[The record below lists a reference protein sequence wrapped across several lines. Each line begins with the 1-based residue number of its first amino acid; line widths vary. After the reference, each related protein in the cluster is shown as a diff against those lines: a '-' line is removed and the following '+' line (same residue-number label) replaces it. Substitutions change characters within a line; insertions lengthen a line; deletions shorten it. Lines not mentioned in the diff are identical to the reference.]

1 MTEDKV
7 NVVLQG
13 KYDEYSDEI
22 IESYLNIPC
31 VNDVIVSCW
40 KDNKD
45 PVYSKYFSD
54 RVKFVINEY
63 PESPGTD
70 NRNLQIYSSL
80 QGLKKSNTMYSVK
93 MRSDQKYTYDSMMKM
108 YDFFMK
114 NKNKVSL
121 YQYDSNKPKG
131 RIFVAGLFLNLLFCP
146 RDHIF
151 WGYTE
156 DLIDLFDIPLEKY
169 GLIDQIKVTKQHLY
183 KYYNH
188 FIRTETYI
196 GAHYCAKFN
205 DQINNMILRS
215 NECLHDGAIYWYSSQ
230 DISIHTIT
238 KAFLSFPKDVID
250 FEWPCKPDF
259 SIQGY
264 TNVSNFYDEILDIFG
279 NMGIDI
285 WN

>member
-1 MTEDKV
+1 MISENRV
-7 NVVLQG
+7 NVILQG

-45 PVYSKYFSD
+45 SVYPKYFSD
-54 RVKFVINEY
+54 RVKFVRNDY

-93 MRSDQKYTYDSMMKM
+93 MRSDQKYTHDSMMKM
-108 YDFFMK
+108 FDFFME
-114 NKNKVSL
+114 NKDKVSS
-121 YQYDSNKPKG
+121 YQHDYKKPKG
-131 RIFVAGLFLNLLFCP
+131 TIFVAGLYFNLLFCP

-169 GLIDQIKVTKQHLY
+169 GLIDQIKVAKQQLHN
-183 KYYNH
+183 YYNY

-205 DQINNMILRS
+205 DEINTFILRP
-215 NECLHDGAIYWYSSQ
+215 NECLHDGGIYWYYSK
-230 DISIHTIT
+230 DVSIRTIT
-238 KAFLSFPKDVID
+238 KAFLPFSKDVID

-259 SIQGY
+259 YVEGY
-264 TNVSNFYDEILDIFG
+264 TSVTSWYEDLSDIFE
-279 NMGIDI
+279 NMGLTF
-285 WN
+285 